1 MGAAK
6 AGRVVVVGAGILGA
20 LHALFALERGLEV
33 VHLEKDPRPEGASVR
48 NFGLIWVGGRA
59 GGPELAL
66 ALRARA
72 LWEEVAERVEGLGWR
87 PAGSLTVATE
97 ETELSLMKQAC
108 ERADAALRKWE
119 LLDGPAAHEA
129 NPEISSEIAGAL
141 YCGADAL
148 VEPCLAVHALRK
160 HLEGFKGYNWLPG
173 REVTKVA
180 AGKVLDDRGD
190 WYTGDRVFVCPGA
203 STAAIVRGSAGLLR
217 TRRVR
222 LQMLETAPYPGPLTT
237 SLADGDSM
245 RYYPAFDLPGRAALP
260 SQPEV
265 ASRWRAQLL
274 LVQRLDGSLTIG
286 DTHEYDEPFAFDLD
300 EEIYRHL
307 LARATSLLRRPL
319 PPVRRR
325 WAGVYSEVR
334 DASRELYWREEIDEG
349 IEVVSGAG
357 GRGMTCSPA
366 IAEQSIAHLPGLSYG
381 QHKFTD

>member
-33 VHLEKDPRPEGASVR
+33 VHLEKDPRPQGASVR
-48 NFGLIWVGGRA
+48 NFGLVWVGGRA
-59 GGPELAL
+59 GGAELEL

-87 PAGSLTVATE
+87 AAGSLTVATE
-97 ETELSLMKQAC
+97 EAELSLMKQAC
-108 ERADAALRKWE
+108 ERADAALRKWQ

-129 NPEISSEIAGAL
+129 NPEISPETAGAL
-141 YCGADAL
+141 HCGADAL
-148 VEPCLAVHALRK
+148 VEPRLAVHALRK
-160 HLEGFKGYNWLPG
+160 RLEGFEGYNWFPG
-173 REVTKVA
+173 REVMQVAPRKVR
-180 AGKVLDDRGD
+180 DDRGE
-190 WYTGDRVFVCPGA
+190 WYGGDRVFVCPGA
-203 STAAIVRGSAGLLR
+203 TTTAVVRGFAGLAR

-222 LQMLETAPYPGPLTT
+222 LQMLETAPYQGRLTT
-237 SLADGDSM
+237 SLADADSM
-245 RYYPAFDLPGRAALP
+245 RYYPAFDLPGRASLP
-260 SQPEV
+260 PQPEV
-265 ASRWRAQLL
+265 AARWHAQLL

-300 EEIYRHL
+300 DEIYRHL

-334 DASRELYWREEIDEG
+334 DASRDLYWREEIDDG
-349 IEVVSGAG
+349 VEVVSGVG

-366 IAEQSIAHLPGLSYG
+366 IAEQSIAHLAG
-381 QHKFTD
+381 